1 MKLLF
6 IMLLSLNLSAGV
18 EDYTCTVEQFNNA
31 KKEFIEFEN
40 TILFIKKYE
49 KAIKRHC
56 KKTWIDGTFDFR
68 MSMV

>member
-6 IMLLSLNLSAGV
+6 IMLLSLNLSAWV

>member
-40 TILFIKKYE
+40 TILFIEKYE

>member
-1 MKLLF
+1 MKL
-6 IMLLSLNLSAGV
+6 ILLILTTVYLQADVSN
-18 EDYTCTVEQFNNA
+18 YTCTVEQFNNA

-68 MSMV
+68 MSMI